1 MTGVKLF
8 WAVVPLAAALGC
20 QSTGTIAGSGSVPDP
35 APSRA
40 AEFSA
45 AELSHGRMLYANK
58 CAKCHKFYDP
68 AKYSEQ
74 EWHKWMAK
82 MSKKSKLTPEQSE
95 MLSRYI
101 DNTFRSSNKAPQTK
115 G

>member
-1 MTGVKLF
+1 MTGVRLF
-8 WAVVPLAAALGC
+8 WVVVPLTAALGC
-20 QSTGTIAGSGSVPDP
+20 QSTGTITGSGSAPDP

-68 AKYSEQ
+68 AGYDNA
-74 EWHKWMAK
+74 EWKMWMRK
-82 MSKKSKLTPEQSE
+82 MSRKAHLTSDEE
-95 MLSRYI
+95 VELSRYL
-101 DNTFRSSNKAPQTK
+101 NLYRPARTPTAGS
-115 G
+115 

>member
-20 QSTGTIAGSGSVPDP
+20 QSTGTIAGNGSVPDP

-68 AKYSEQ
+68 AGYDNA
-74 EWHKWMAK
+74 EWKMWMRK
-82 MSKKSKLTPEQSE
+82 MSRKAHLTNEE
-95 MLSRYI
+95 EVELARYLGLYRPAR
-101 DNTFRSSNKAPQTK
+101 TPTAGS
-115 G
+115 